1 MHSCFDCFVVYG
13 WSEPEERENVCID
26 PKWLASVGLS
36 LYADSVVRAHMCNA
50 LYGIEAHMSIEGIVT
65 IDVSDKARV
74 DAAYANH
81 VKRWPASQ
89 LGYRLGMMG
98 DIENNHKLYYSC
110 HMT

>member
-1 MHSCFDCFVVYG
+1 MA
-13 WSEPEERENVCID
+13 I
-26 PKWLASVGLS
+26 ASVGLS
-36 LYADSVVRAHMCNA
+36 LYADSVVRAHTCNA

-65 IDVSDKARV
+65 IDVSDKASV

-81 VKRWPASQ
+81 VERWPASQ